1 MKIQKRQTSISPQK
15 TPPKKPASF
24 RVKSKQHSSTI
35 YNSLPLKETA
45 FKGFCESP
53 KWVKP
58 DSLSRV
64 QLLLQKLTLS
74 IVPFSVYSNNKTFT
88 CFFRIFERLHLNF
101 LLFSNLNWS
110 NAQKMGPKFC
120 WRPHLLA
127 GKFTWAKHCWVMSTN
142 SCFLK
147 ICWQCPAMF
156 CLYTSS
162 KISRP

>member
-74 IVPFSVYSNNKTFT
+74 IVPFSVYSNNKIFT
-88 CFFRIFERLHLNF
+88 CFFRIFERLWISFCFSKLNQ
-101 LLFSNLNWS
+101 S
-110 NAQKMGPKFC
+110 NAKKMEPKFL
-120 WRPHLLA
+120 WSH
-127 GKFTWAKHCWVMSTN
+127 
-142 SCFLK
+142 
-147 ICWQCPAMF
+147 IE
-156 CLYTSS
+156 
-162 KISRP
+162 ISFVKVILFEIDCAIFI

>member
-1 MKIQKRQTSISPQK
+1 MKIKKRQTSISPQK
-15 TPPKKPASF
+15 TPPKKPSSF

-74 IVPFSVYSNNKTFT
+74 IVPFSVYPSNKIFT
-88 CFFRIFERLHLNF
+88 CCFLIFERLWISFCFLSWIDPMQRKWSQNFGEATFKF
-101 LLFSNLNWS
+101 LLYISDFTRNYSIFCYVTDQIFSKW
-110 NAQKMGPKFC
+110 K
-120 WRPHLLA
+120 
-127 GKFTWAKHCWVMSTN
+127 
-142 SCFLK
+142 
-147 ICWQCPAMF
+147 
-156 CLYTSS
+156 
-162 KISRP
+162 